1 MAARDRHQNT
11 VLKAAVHEEVGLGV
25 GSRSLPTVR
34 GEEPHQL
41 ENMMPNKPKVKL
53 ARVDEEGNRW
63 CSAKKVGQDRH
74 CKQRAIPGGN
84 VCRYH
89 GGKAPQVIKKAL
101 ERLEDILDPHR
112 AWRAV
117 AAIAYFDPADVYDSH
132 GNILPVN
139 EWPEKARLALS
150 SFEVVKRN
158 LTKGDDATDEILKV
172 RMWDKVRGL
181 EMILKRLGEMQEK
194 LEHSGQITFQ
204 WQGAGGTPQPP
215 IEAPTR
221 KALPESVEAEFVVKD
236 E

>member
-1 MAARDRHQNT
+1 
-11 VLKAAVHEEVGLGV
+11 
-25 GSRSLPTVR
+25 
-34 GEEPHQL
+34 
-41 ENMMPNKPKVKL
+41 MMPNKPKVKM
-53 ARVDEEGNRW
+53 ARVDEDGNRW
-63 CSAKKVGQDRH
+63 CSAKASSTQKPCRR
-74 CKQRAIPGGN
+74 RAIQGGN
-84 VCRYH
+84 VCRKH
-89 GGKAPQVIKKAL
+89 GGAAPQVIKKAM

-172 RMWDKVRGL
+172 RMWDKVKGL

-204 WQGAGGTPQPP
+204 WQGVGSAPQPP
-215 IEAPTR
+215 IDTPKR
-221 KALPESVEAEFVVKD
+221 PALPERIEDAELVGD